1 MMKSML
7 KRYEMILYSLDM
19 RNFVSYIG
27 NVPSKITIE
36 KITLETIEAMRKKYL
51 HKYRKWKRYL
61 RKNIASG
68 VAAAC
73 DNEVVGYG
81 WLKVKKAHDL
91 FYKIKGENIAYLCEY
106 YVDASLR
113 GNNIYPALI
122 PYLIEN
128 NFYYKYYISAY
139 SSNLASNKGIVKVGF
154 KVESSFTFLRA
165 LKVTLNKHIL
175 R

>member
-68 VAAAC
+68 VAAVC

-91 FYKIKGENIAYLCEY
+91 FYKIISYL
-106 YVDASLR
+106 R
-113 GNNIYPALI
+113 IG
-122 PYLIEN
+122 
-128 NFYYKYYISAY
+128 
-139 SSNLASNKGIVKVGF
+139 GF
-154 KVESSFTFLRA
+154 
-165 LKVTLNKHIL
+165 
-175 R
+175 